1 MVEFKHILATTDMS
15 DSSRPALAY
24 ASAFASGYGANLSL
38 LHVVPT
44 FDAIQMPPGTLGE
57 SVQMVYP
64 PSRDEVIATMQR
76 HVESAGLAA
85 ASVYLMAEAGD
96 PVDTIV
102 DQAISIPADLI
113 VIGTH
118 GRSGFNRFLYGS
130 VTEQVLHRSP
140 CPVLTVP
147 PHSAGAPSEARF
159 KRILCAMDFSPAA
172 MQALGFALELGRQSR
187 GLVMVQHAIEWLADE
202 EPRVHAHFNV
212 AEYRTYLLDDAR
224 VRLDEVLASED
235 RMRVDVQPV
244 VSAGRAYREILK
256 EAEARAADLIVMGAQ
271 GRGGLGQ
278 ALTGSATNQVVRAAG
293 CPVLTVRAA

>member
-15 DSSRPALAY
+15 DSSRPALAL
-24 ASAFASGYGANLSL
+24 ASAFASWYGANLSL

-44 FDAIQMPPGTLGE
+44 FDAIQMPPGTLGD

-64 PSRDEVIATMQR
+64 SSREEVIATMQR
-76 HVESAGLAA
+76 HVKSAGLAS
-85 ASVYLMAEAGD
+85 ASPYLMAEAGD

-113 VIGTH
+113 VMGTH
-118 GRSGFNRFLYGS
+118 GRSGFNRLLYGS

-147 PHSAGAPSEARF
+147 PHSASAPSEARF
-159 KRILCAMDFSPAA
+159 TRILCAMDFSPAA

-187 GLVMVQHAIEWLADE
+187 GLVIVQHAIEWLPDE

-212 AEYRTYLLDDAR
+212 AEYRSYLLEDAR
-224 VRLDEVLASED
+224 VRLDQLLAAED
-235 RMRVDVQPV
+235 RARVDVQAL

-256 EAEARAADLIVMGAQ
+256 EADARAADLIVMGAQ

-278 ALTGSATNQVVRAAG
+278 ALTGSATNQVVRAAA